1 MTTLV
6 RGSLLQWLGWAGALA
21 AIVVTLG
28 SAAGTQSGA
37 QSAASTRAA
46 AEKAFRAGKFDE
58 VHTLAQAS
66 AGDETLSLLNAR
78 AFVAQGD
85 YQKAES
91 LLTPLAAARPAGDA
105 ALEFGLLQLY
115 LGRRS
120 EGRRT
125 MTLIMLADVRESN
138 AKDYARAARAARA
151 LGRFEDA
158 NNFYREAIAI
168 APNDAVINTAWGDL
182 FLEKHNNQDAAK
194 SYQAALKTEP
204 DYVPALLGLARA
216 VSDENPPAAMKAV
229 RRALELN
236 SSDTSAYLFLAEL
249 AIDEDKKA
257 EARTAIDR
265 ALAINPNSTEAHAL
279 SAALSFVE
287 GKEAEYKTAID
298 AALKINP
305 LNGDAYRVVGSVTA
319 RYYRF
324 DEAAEQVRRGIAI
337 DRENARA
344 QAELGAHLMRTGDER
359 NARRALETAFRSDP
373 YDASTFNLLGLLD
386 RLDTFQTVQDGDLII
401 KLDADETGVMRQ
413 YVPGLAK
420 EALAALSK
428 RWDFTPKGPI
438 LIEVFPRHD
447 DFAVRT
453 IGLPGM
459 IGALGACFGR
469 VVTMDSPKARPPG
482 EFNWGATL
490 WHELAHVITLQ
501 LSNQRIPRWLTEGI
515 SVFEEKR
522 ARPEWGREMEI
533 AFARALDSN
542 ETMKLRD
549 LNAGFQNPQTISL
562 AYYEAS
568 LLVEHIVQKHG
579 EPALRALVKSFADGI
594 DTEEAIKRVLSSDI
608 DALQVTFDGF
618 LAERF
623 GGLRKAL
630 NAPEGLSRE
639 LPLDKV
645 KALAADHPDSF
656 AAQMALG
663 RALRA
668 SDPAAAIQAFERAI
682 ALVPMMTGPESG
694 YMQIVEVALASNDK
708 PRAARALDAMTAQD
722 HTAVDA
728 ARQLVTLL
736 DPEKDKDRLK
746 VALQRVVAIDPFDAA
761 SHTAL
766 GRMALTG
773 GQGAEAVR
781 MFRVALAA
789 GPIDRA
795 SAHVD
800 LAEGLLQTGE
810 KAEAKREALSAL
822 EIAPTYS
829 RAQDVLLKLVDG
841 GR

>member
-1 MTTLV
+1 MTTFV
-6 RGSLLQWLGWAGALA
+6 RGSVLQWLGWAGALT

-28 SAAGTQSGA
+28 SAAGTQSGT
-37 QSAASTRAA
+37 QSAANTRAA

-66 AGDETLSLLNAR
+66 AADEALTLLHAK
-78 AFVAQGD
+78 AFVAQGE
-85 YQKAES
+85 YQKAEG

-105 ALEFGLLQLY
+105 ALELGLLQLY
-115 LGRRS
+115 LGRRT
-120 EGRRT
+120 EGRRA

-138 AKDYARAARAARA
+138 AKDSARAARAARA
-151 LGRFEDA
+151 LGRFEEA

-194 SYQAALKTEP
+194 SYQAALKSEP
-204 DYVPALLGLARA
+204 DYAPAQLGLARA
-216 VSDENPPAAMKAV
+216 VADENPPAAMKYV

-236 SSDTSAYLFLAEL
+236 SSDAGAYLFLAEL
-249 AIDEDKKA
+249 AVDEDKKA
-257 EARTAIDR
+257 EARAAIDR
-265 ALAINPNSTEAHAL
+265 ALAINPNSTDARAL

-287 GKEAEYKTAID
+287 GKEADYKTAID

-305 LNGDAYRVVGSVTA
+305 LDGDAYRVVGSVTA

-344 QAELGAHLMRTGDER
+344 QAELGVHLMRTGDER

-386 RLDTFQTVQDGDLII
+386 RLDTFQTVQDGDLTI

-533 AFARALDSN
+533 AFARALDAN
-542 ETMKLRD
+542 ETMKLRE
-549 LNAGFQNPQTISL
+549 LNAGFQNPQKISL

-568 LLVEHIVQKHG
+568 LLVEHIVEKHG

-608 DALQVTFDGF
+608 DTLQGTFDGF
-618 LAERF
+618 LGQRF

-630 NAPEGLSRE
+630 DAPEGLSRD
-639 LPLDKV
+639 LPVDKI
-645 KALAADHPDSF
+645 KALAADHPGSF
-656 AAQMALG
+656 AVQMALG

-682 ALVPMMTGPESG
+682 ALVPMMTGAESP
-694 YMQIVEVALASNDK
+694 YMQIVEVALAGNDK

-761 SHTAL
+761 SHTTL
-766 GRMALTG
+766 VRMALTG

-781 MFRVALAA
+781 LFRVALAA

-829 RAQDVLLKLVDG
+829 RAQDILLKLVDG